1 MLPSIPG
8 DSITRLV
15 IPAFIMSETGIAV
28 FKTDHHK
35 HFRNDHASQM
45 WKVARSPVSVRIE
58 SGDLLLPEDA
68 PWLDLLERELL
79 GLPTFAAV
87 AVYRDAKS
95 RWFQIT

>member
-1 MLPSIPG
+1 MHPSIPG

-15 IPAFIMSETGIAV
+15 IPAFMMSETRIAV

-35 HFRNDHASQM
+35 DFRNDHAAQM
-45 WKVARSPVSVRIE
+45 WKVARSAVSVRIE

-79 GLPTFAAV
+79 GLPPFVAV
-87 AVYRDAKS
+87 AVRRVADS
-95 RWFQIT
+95 RRV